1 MAGVYEHS
9 CWRYYSVCCFS
20 VIWMEVHCN
29 CVYKKKKKENSVDTG
44 QGQHV
49 TGTCLNNS
57 PLLTHQCIGFCL
69 FLTPF
74 KIASFPRHPQ
84 GFAELPWIIWRAG
97 EGRQAN
103 NNYHIF
109 TIASESTGPE
119 KGLLF
124 FFYYYYYYS
133 KGSWDVLNTSYCL
146 LQIRGENLLLCFCDS
161 SLIEFLTFWFCFQ
174 LVSCS

>member
-1 MAGVYEHS
+1 MSIHVGINI
-9 CWRYYSVCCFS
+9 VCAVSQWFEWKSIVTVC
-20 VIWMEVHCN
+20 
-29 CVYKKKKKENSVDTG
+29 KNSVDTG

-84 GFAELPWIIWRAG
+84 GFAELPWIIWWVG

-109 TIASESTGPE
+109 TIAGESTGPE
-119 KGLLF
+119 KGLFFLF
-124 FFYYYYYYS
+124 FFFFNS
-133 KGSWDVLNTSYCL
+133 KGSWDILNTS
-146 LQIRGENLLLCFCDS
+146 
-161 SLIEFLTFWFCFQ
+161 
-174 LVSCS
+174 

>member
-1 MAGVYEHS
+1 MTRSQFLTKNEKIEI
-9 CWRYYSVCCFS
+9 CMFS
-20 VIWMEVHCN
+20 ME
-29 CVYKKKKKENSVDTG
+29 YKKKKHLQGSINIGVSFIIMCAVSQWFEWKSIVTVCKNSVDTR

-109 TIASESTGPE
+109 TMGCESTGP
-119 KGLLF
+119 KKPF
-124 FFYYYYYYS
+124 FLSPAAVETFQTQVDVSY
-133 KGSWDVLNTSYCL
+133 KLGVRMCSWALP
-146 LQIRGENLLLCFCDS
+146 IAA
-161 SLIEFLTFWFCFQ
+161 W
-174 LVSCS
+174 

>member
-1 MAGVYEHS
+1 MFSMEYKEKKTLQGSINIGVGFIIMCAVSQWFEWKS
-9 CWRYYSVCCFS
+9 IVTVC
-20 VIWMEVHCN
+20 
-29 CVYKKKKKENSVDTG
+29 KKEKNSVDTR

-109 TIASESTGPE
+109 TMGCESTGP
-119 KGLLF
+119 KNPF
-124 FFYYYYYYS
+124 FLS
-133 KGSWDVLNTSYCL
+133 LSLSSSSGGDILNTGWC
-146 LQIRGENLLLCFCDS
+146 
-161 SLIEFLTFWFCFQ
+161 
-174 LVSCS
+174 